1 MDDPNDTD
9 AASARDTADE
19 ADVSSLLEALYGGLT
34 ENPPWEGFLRAL
46 AVAADA
52 PFATLLVATGH
63 SGIASQV
70 TPGGDPSR
78 SAEYEQL
85 FAADPF
91 VDLPEGRAVIFS
103 DFVRHVPPRFR
114 EWLHKAGT
122 GQIMGVD
129 LHAPSGASVRLRVTR
144 DMSWPDFGERE
155 LALIARLV
163 PHLRI
168 ALNLHARL
176 TSTQAERQVFSS
188 AMEGLAVA
196 SFILARDGRILR
208 RNAVA
213 DRMLV
218 EATAL
223 AERQGRLEPLLGA
236 AAAAL
241 DRLLRNPPAAGEE
254 QRLEIAVP
262 DGQPLRGVA
271 RALPANAYGD
281 GASLALFLADP
292 ARVEGPDPESL
303 RDRFQL
309 TPAEAGLAVQL
320 ARGAALVDAARA
332 LDIAHNT
339 ARAHLRAI
347 FAKTGTHRQG
357 QLVHLLRT
365 IGGGLTI

>member
-1 MDDPNDTD
+1 MDDPNDPD
-9 AASARDTADE
+9 AVPVTAIADE
-19 ADVSSLLEALYGGLT
+19 ADAFSLLQALYGGLT
-34 ENPPWEGFLRAL
+34 ANPPWEAFLRAL

-70 TPGGDPSR
+70 TPGADPTR
-78 SAEYEQL
+78 SAEYQQL
-85 FAADPF
+85 FTADPF
-91 VDLPEGRAVIFS
+91 VDLPEGQAVIFS

-114 EWLHKAGT
+114 EWLDKTGS

-129 LHAPSGASVRLRVTR
+129 LHAPSGASVRLRITR

-155 LALIARLV
+155 LALMARLV

-168 ALNLHARL
+168 ALDLHARL
-176 TSTQAERQVFSS
+176 TSTQAERQIFSS

-213 DRMLV
+213 DRMLGD
-218 EATAL
+218 ATAL
-223 AERQGRLEPLLGA
+223 AERNGRLEPRLNA
-236 AAAAL
+236 AAATL

-262 DGQPLRGVA
+262 QGQALRGVA
-271 RALPANAYGD
+271 RALPTDAYGD

-320 ARGAALVDAARA
+320 AQGASLVDAART

-365 IGGGLTI
+365 SAGGLAV

>member
-1 MDDPNDTD
+1 MIRMTLMHGPAT
-9 AASARDTADE
+9 TVADE
-19 ADVSSLLEALYGGLT
+19 ADVSALLEALYGGLT
-34 ENPPWEGFLRAL
+34 DNPPWEAFLRAL
-46 AVAADA
+46 AVATDA

-70 TPGGDPSR
+70 TPGVDPVKA
-78 SAEYEQL
+78 AEYRQL
-85 FAADPF
+85 SDVDPF
-91 VDLPEGRAVIFS
+91 VDLPEGQVVIFS
-103 DFVRHVPPRFR
+103 DFVRHVSPRFR
-114 EWLHKAGT
+114 EWLDKARA

-129 LHAPSGASVRLRVTR
+129 LHAPSGASVRLRITR
-144 DMSWPDFGERE
+144 DMSWPDFGEQE
-155 LALIARLV
+155 LALMARLV

-168 ALNLHARL
+168 ALDLHARL
-176 TSTQAERQVFSS
+176 TSTQAERQIFSS

-196 SFILARDGRILR
+196 TFILARDGRILR

-213 DRMLV
+213 DRMLG
-218 EATAL
+218 EASAL
-223 AERQGRLEPLLGA
+223 AERNGKLEPRMNA
-236 AAAAL
+236 AAAVL
-241 DRLLRNPPAAGEE
+241 DRLLRNPPATGEE

-262 DGQPLRGVA
+262 GGQSLRGVA

-292 ARVEGPDPESL
+292 TRVEGPDPESL

-320 ARGAALVDAARA
+320 AKGASLVDAARA

-347 FAKTGTHRQG
+347 FAKTGTHRQA

-365 IGGGLTI
+365 SAGGLAV